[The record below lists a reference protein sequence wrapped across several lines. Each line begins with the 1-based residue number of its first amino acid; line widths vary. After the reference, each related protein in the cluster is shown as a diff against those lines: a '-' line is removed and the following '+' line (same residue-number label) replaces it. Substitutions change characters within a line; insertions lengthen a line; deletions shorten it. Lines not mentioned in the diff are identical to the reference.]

1 MRNHRRRPS
10 PSTASNRRLVA
21 CPACGSSGSVAFRT
35 KDWNRVVSDES
46 FVYVRCQTCRLLYLE
61 SIPDDLSTYYV
72 GDYHSIPRH
81 RDDLDAQADQERF
94 KIDIVR
100 EHVREGRL
108 LEVGPSFGAFATLAQ
123 ESGFHVDAV
132 EPDSACRTF
141 LFRELGIQAF
151 ESVDGLKAAA
161 PASYDVIALWQV
173 FEHMPDAWEF
183 LELASGL
190 LRPGGVIVIATP
202 NPESMQARIWGSRWT
217 HVDAPRHVILVPPQT
232 LADHAKRSGL
242 RPVRLTFTDAG
253 SRGWNTF
260 GWATSMANQG
270 SGRRSRR
277 LLGWLGRAFALFLR
291 PIERTGSRGSCYTL
305 VLEKSV
311 ASA

>member
-1 MRNHRRRPS
+1 
-10 PSTASNRRLVA
+10 L
-21 CPACGSSGSVAFRT
+21 
-35 KDWNRVVSDES
+35 
-46 FVYVRCQTCRLLYLE
+46 
-61 SIPDDLSTYYV
+61 
-72 GDYHSIPRH
+72 
-81 RDDLDAQADQERF
+81 
-94 KIDIVR
+94 
-100 EHVREGRL
+100 
-108 LEVGPSFGAFATLAQ
+108 FG
-123 ESGFHVDAV
+123 
-132 EPDSACRTF
+132 
-141 LFRELGIQAF
+141 ELGIQAF
-151 ESVDGLKAAA
+151 ESVDGLKAAT
-161 PASYDVIALWQV
+161 PAAYDVIALWQV
-173 FEHMPDAWEF
+173 FEHMPDAWQF
-183 LELASGL
+183 LEIAAGL

-202 NPESMQARIWGSRWT
+202 NPESMQARVWGSRWT

-242 RPVRLTFTDAG
+242 RPIRLTFTDLG

-277 LLGWLGRAFALFLR
+277 LLGWLGRALALFLR